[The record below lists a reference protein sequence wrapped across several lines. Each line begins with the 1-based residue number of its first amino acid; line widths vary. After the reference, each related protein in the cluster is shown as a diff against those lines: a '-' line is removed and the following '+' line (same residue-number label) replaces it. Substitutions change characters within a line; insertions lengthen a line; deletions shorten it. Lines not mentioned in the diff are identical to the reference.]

1 MNKLRQGCHPW
12 GHSLLAR
19 PLHAH
24 MAKMSSPTETEQ
36 CIESLIVVFQKF
48 AEKESNNCM
57 LSKAEFLTFL
67 NTELA
72 AFTKNQK
79 DFGVL
84 DHMMKK
90 LDLNSDGQ
98 LDFQAFLNLL
108 GGMAMACHDSFLRST
123 HFQE

>member
-1 MNKLRQGCHPW
+1 
-12 GHSLLAR
+12 
-19 PLHAH
+19 

-36 CIESLIVVFQKF
+36 YIESLIVVFQKF

-57 LSKAEFLTFL
+57 LSK
-67 NTELA
+67 
-72 AFTKNQK
+72 K

-108 GGMAMACHDSFLRST
+108 GGVAMACHDSFLRTT